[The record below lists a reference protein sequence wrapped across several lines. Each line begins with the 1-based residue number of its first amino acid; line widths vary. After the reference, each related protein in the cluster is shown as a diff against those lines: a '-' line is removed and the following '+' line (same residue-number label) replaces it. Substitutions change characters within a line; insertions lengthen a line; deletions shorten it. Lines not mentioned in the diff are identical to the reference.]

1 MNCICGATSAG
12 LVTSHPLVGIEDY
25 YASAPVCALPAC
37 VAEARAWVSRVT
49 FGKPAFHVL
58 DGGKP

>member
-1 MNCICGATSAG
+1 VNCICGATSAG
-12 LVTSHPLVGIEDY
+12 LVTSRPLVGIEDY

-37 VAEARAWVSRVT
+37 VDEATKWVTRVT

-58 DGGKP
+58 NEVGS

>member
-12 LVTSHPLVGIEDY
+12 LVTSRPLVGTDHF
-25 YASAPVCALPAC
+25 ASAPVCALPAC
-37 VAEARAWVSRVT
+37 VDEALAWVRRVT

-58 DGGKP
+58 NEVSS